1 MKSIKTALTAVAVAA
16 ASLFA
21 QDLPICEEFSGE
33 PNIHCFR
40 TEDRAIIISHHA
52 DGGLTFELYT
62 PKGKGYIETDGQG
75 GIFANTSTT
84 QMNLY
89 EVDADTEETLQQVM
103 AYVAD
108 EIKW

>member
-1 MKSIKTALTAVAVAA
+1 MKSLKTALTAVAIAT

-21 QDLPICEEFSGE
+21 QDLPICEEFIGE
-33 PNIHCFR
+33 THIHCFR
-40 TEDRAIIISHHA
+40 TEDKAIVITHHY
-52 DGGLTFELYT
+52 DGGVTYELYT
-62 PKGKGYIETDGQG
+62 PKGKGYIETDGEG

-84 QMNLY
+84 KINLY
-89 EVDADTEETLQQVM
+89 ELAEDAEDALQNII

>member
-1 MKSIKTALTAVAVAA
+1 MAIKTALTAVALAT

-21 QDLPICEEFSGE
+21 QDLPICEEFAGE
-33 PNIHCFR
+33 ANIHCVR
-40 TEDRAIIISHHA
+40 TDDRAIIISHHA
-52 DGGLTFELYT
+52 DGGVTYELYT
-62 PKGKGYIETDGQG
+62 PKGKGYIETDGEG

-89 EVDADTEETLQQVM
+89 ELSEDSEEILNQVLS
-103 AYVAD
+103 YVAD

>member
-1 MKSIKTALTAVAVAA
+1 MIKTALTAVAMAA
-16 ASLFA
+16 ASLLA

-40 TEDRAIIISHHA
+40 TEDRAIVISHHA

-62 PKGKGYIETDGQG
+62 PKGKGYIETDGHG

-84 QMNLY
+84 QINLY
-89 EVDADTEETLQQVM
+89 EVDADGEELLNQVM
-103 AYVAD
+103 AYVTE

>member
-1 MKSIKTALTAVAVAA
+1 MIKTAIIAVAMAA
-16 ASLFA
+16 ASLLA

-40 TEDRAIIISHHA
+40 TEDRAIVISHHA

-75 GIFANTSTT
+75 GIFANTSKT
-84 QMNLY
+84 QINLY
-89 EVDADTEETLQQVM
+89 EVDADSEELLNQVM
-103 AYVAD
+103 AYVTE
-108 EIKW
+108 EINW